1 MIVSNEPGYYEAG
14 WGGVRLENLYVVT
27 TDDELPAHPDG
38 KRWLRLDTLTLI
50 PFDISLIDWDQM
62 SIAETSWLGDYHQ
75 EVWNTISPMLDDED
89 RQWLWEKC
97 QLPGVAI
104 SA

>member
-50 PFDISLIDWDQM
+50 PFDSSLIDWDQM
-62 SIAETSWLGDYHQ
+62 SNAETSWLGDYHQ
-75 EVWNTISPMLDDED
+75 EVWNTISPMLDDEN

>member
-1 MIVSNEPGYYEAG
+1 MPH
-14 WGGVRLENLYVVT
+14 T
-27 TDDELPAHPDG
+27 P
-38 KRWLRLDTLTLI
+38 LRGCVNTTLI
-50 PFDISLIDWDQM
+50 PFDNSLIDWNQM

-75 EVWNTISPMLDDED
+75 EVWNTISPMLEDED
-89 RQWLWEKC
+89 RQGLWEKC

>member
-1 MIVSNEPGYYEAG
+1 
-14 WGGVRLENLYVVT
+14 
-27 TDDELPAHPDG
+27 
-38 KRWLRLDTLTLI
+38 
-50 PFDISLIDWDQM
+50 M
-62 SIAETSWLGDYHQ
+62 SIAEMSWLRDYHQ
-75 EVWNTISPMLDDED
+75 EVWNAISPMLDDED